1 MFVDLVKE
9 VSGFLSELKSKK
21 DFFKYKIEIE
31 GERLIVW
38 IKREE
43 KKNVM
48 EYKISYDAS
57 PEMMNLIDIKND
69 LLDILFEI

>member
-1 MFVDLVKE
+1 MFVDLLKE
-9 VSGFLSELKSKK
+9 VSSFLSELKAKK

-38 IKREE
+38 VKREE
-43 KKNVM
+43 KKDVM
-48 EYKISYDAS
+48 EYRISYDAS
-57 PEMMNLIDIKND
+57 PEMRNAIDIKND